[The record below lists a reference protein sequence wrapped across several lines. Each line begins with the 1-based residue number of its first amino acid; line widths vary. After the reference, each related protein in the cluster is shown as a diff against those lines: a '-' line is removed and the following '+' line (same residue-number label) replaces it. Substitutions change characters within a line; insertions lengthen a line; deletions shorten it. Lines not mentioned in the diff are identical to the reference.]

1 MRKYYLSYRLIF
13 KRHSFYFLIRNTLQ
27 THVIEM
33 VITLNVDISET
44 AGTLQTIVAEE
55 AVNFNVAITIFIMII
70 IRSHATVHVWRSTNS
85 FMYCQFFIQLHVDFR
100 HVTRSS
106 DSGYNSLYASGH
118 FSGLKLLRFAKTWY
132 YDKII

>member
-1 MRKYYLSYRLIF
+1 MF

-55 AVNFNVAITIFIMII
+55 AVNFNVDITIFIMII
-70 IRSHATVHVWRSTNS
+70 IRSHATIHV
-85 FMYCQFFIQLHVDFR
+85 
-100 HVTRSS
+100 
-106 DSGYNSLYASGH
+106 
-118 FSGLKLLRFAKTWY
+118 
-132 YDKII
+132 